1 MSGIIKKQLI
11 LSLIILLLGFFSVTN
26 ANAASLANVSD
37 TITTSRPS
45 ASAPLNSD
53 QAVSATQVTIVDNGS
68 IFLASDSAVFWPDT
82 GETLNTVNVASMSAQ
97 ISGTPNTR
105 IVYFTNTAANT
116 HHKGDPITTAIS
128 AMHKIRFTTISAIPA
143 SGKVVITFPGSGVNT
158 ASPSATTFAF
168 NGLNATGGLPS
179 TIVTNNI
186 TCNTNSSVSA
196 PNITCETTGSV
207 AANTTITF
215 LIGCTAQ
222 SGGECTTSS
231 PRMINPTKTAA
242 AGTADTWKIS
252 VKTQDAS
259 ATPVDLDTGS
269 AKIGTIDAVQ
279 VQGTVEPTLT
289 FSIAGIAN
297 GTTINTNNSACTG
310 NTDVTNSGLATSAT
324 FVNLGVLANGVI
336 NIAAQDLTVSTNGS
350 SGYSITATSSGR
362 FINPAS
368 GFWISDA
375 NGGNGLTANDT
386 PAPAVFPASGNPA
399 FGIHPCG
406 TRVSTGTWA
415 ASTTSFSAGNKYSNP
430 WNSGTN
436 AFYATITS
444 YTGGAVS
451 NEKTTVEYASTV
463 SGTTPPGIYSNY
475 FTYVATATF

>member
-1 MSGIIKKQLI
+1 MSGIIKKKLV
-11 LSLIILLLGFFSVTN
+11 LTLIILLLGFFSATSV
-26 ANAASLANVSD
+26 NAASLSNVSD

-45 ASAPLNSD
+45 ASAPLVGN
-53 QAVSATQVTIVDNGS
+53 QAAGAGQVTINDNGS
-68 IFLASDSAVFWPDT
+68 IFLASDSAVLWPDT
-82 GETLNTVNVASMSAQ
+82 GETLNTVNVASMSAAN
-97 ISGTPNTR
+97 TPSANQR

-116 HHKGDPITTAIS
+116 HHAGDPITTAIT
-128 AMHKIRFTTISAIPA
+128 AKHTVVFTTISTIPVG
-143 SGKVVITFPGSGVNT
+143 GKILITFPGSGSNS

-168 NGLNATGGLPS
+168 NNLQTGNVSASFSSGTS
-179 TIVTNNI
+179 TCTF
-186 TCNTNSSVSA
+186 TVSA
-196 PNITCETTGSV
+196 PSITCTV
-207 AANTTITF
+207 ATAQVNGAVTVTIT
-215 LIGCTAQ
+215 IG
-222 SGGECTTSS
+222 STT
-231 PRMINPTKTAA
+231 PALINPTKTAA

-252 VKTQDAS
+252 IKTQDTS
-259 ATPVDLDTGS
+259 LVDLDTGS

-297 GTTINTNNSACTG
+297 GTTISTNNSACTG

>member
-1 MSGIIKKQLI
+1 MTGVIKKQLI
-11 LSLIILLLGFFSVTN
+11 FTSLILIFGFFFTSKV
-26 ANAASLANVSD
+26 NAASLTNVSD

-45 ASAPLNSD
+45 ASAPLVGN
-53 QAVSATQVTIVDNGS
+53 QAAAAGQVTIVDNGS
-68 IFLASDSAVFWPDT
+68 IFLASDSAVLWPDT
-82 GETLNTVNVASMSAQ
+82 GETLNTVNVASMSAAN
-97 ISGTPNTR
+97 TPSANQR

-116 HHKGDPITTAIS
+116 HHAGDPITTAIT
-128 AMHKIRFTTISAIPA
+128 AKHTIVFTTISTIP
-143 SGKVVITFPGSGVNT
+143 SGGKIVITFPGSGVNT
-158 ASPSATTFAF
+158 ASPSATTFSF
-168 NGLNATGGLPS
+168 NNLQTSNVTFSTGSCTISVNAPS
-179 TIVTNNI
+179 VT
-186 TCNTNSSVSA
+186 C
-196 PNITCETTGSV
+196 TTG
-207 AANTTITF
+207 AQITPTTITVT
-215 LIGCTAQ
+215 IG
-222 SGGECTTSS
+222 STT
-231 PRMINPTKTAA
+231 PALINPTKTAA

-259 ATPVDLDTGS
+259 ATPIDLDTGS

-297 GTTINTNNSACTG
+297 GTTINTNNTACTG
-310 NTDVTNSGLATSAT
+310 NTDVTNSGLATTAT

-350 SGYSITATSSGR
+350 LGYSITATSSGR

-368 GFWISDA
+368 GFWITDA

-406 TRVSTGTWA
+406 TRVSTGTWV
-415 ASTTSFSAGNKYSNP
+415 ASTTSFSAGNRYSNP
-430 WNSGTN
+430 WNTGTN

-463 SGTTPPGIYSNY
+463 SGTTPAGIYSNY

>member
-1 MSGIIKKQLI
+1 MTGIIKKQFI
-11 LSLIILLLGFFSVTN
+11 LPLIILLLGLFSATSV
-26 ANAASLANVSD
+26 NAASLANISD

-45 ASAPLNSD
+45 ASAPLVGN
-53 QAVSATQVTIVDNGS
+53 QVASAGQVTINDNGS
-68 IFLASDSAVFWPDT
+68 MFLASDSAVLWPDT
-82 GETLNTVNVASMSAQ
+82 GETLNTVNIASMSAAN
-97 ISGTPNTR
+97 TPSANQR
-105 IVYFTNTAANT
+105 ILYFTNTAANT
-116 HHKGDPITTAIS
+116 HHAGDPITTSITAKHTIV
-128 AMHKIRFTTISAIPA
+128 FTTISTIP
-143 SGKVVITFPGSGVNT
+143 SGGKIVITFPGSGVNT
-158 ASPSATTFAF
+158 ASPSATTFSF
-168 NGLNATGGLPS
+168 NNLQTGNVTFS
-179 TIVTNNI
+179 TG
-186 TCNTNSSVSA
+186 TCTIAVSA
-196 PNITCETTGSV
+196 PSVTCTTGAQV
-207 AANTTITF
+207 TPTTITVT
-215 LIGCTAQ
+215 IG
-222 SGGECTTSS
+222 STT
-231 PRMINPTKTAA
+231 PALINPTKTAA

-252 VKTQDAS
+252 IKTQDAS

-289 FSIAGIAN
+289 FTIAGIAN

-368 GFWISDA
+368 GFWIADA
-375 NGGNGLTANDT
+375 NTGNGLTANDT

-430 WNSGTN
+430 WNTGTN

-444 YTGGAVS
+444 YTGGPVS

-463 SGTTPPGIYSNY
+463 SGTTPAGIYSNY
-475 FTYVATATF
+475 YTYVATATF

>member
-1 MSGIIKKQLI
+1 MTGVIKKQLI
-11 LSLIILLLGFFSVTN
+11 FTSLILIFGFFFTSKT
-26 ANAASLANVSD
+26 NAASLANVSD

-45 ASAPLNSD
+45 ASAPLVGN
-53 QAVSATQVTIVDNGS
+53 QAASAGQVTINDNGS
-68 IFLASDSAVFWPDT
+68 IFLASDSAVLWPDT
-82 GETLNTVNVASMSAQ
+82 GETLNTVNVASMSAAN
-97 ISGTPNTR
+97 TPSANQR

-116 HHKGDPITTAIS
+116 HHAGDPITTAIT
-128 AMHKIRFTTISAIPA
+128 AKHTVVFTTISTIPVG
-143 SGKVVITFPGSGVNT
+143 GKILITFPGSGVNT
-158 ASPSATTFAF
+158 ASPSASTFSF
-168 NGLNATGGLPS
+168 NNLQTGNVTASFSSGTS
-179 TIVTNNI
+179 TCTF
-186 TCNTNSSVSA
+186 
-196 PNITCETTGSV
+196 
-207 AANTTITF
+207 TITAPTVT
-215 LIGCTAQ
+215 CTVATAQ
-222 SGGECTTSS
+222 VNGAVTVTITIGSS
-231 PRMINPTKTAA
+231 TPTLINPTKSAA
-242 AGTADTWKIS
+242 AGTADTWKVSIS
-252 VKTQDAS
+252 TQDTS
-259 ATPVDLDTGS
+259 LVNLDTGS

-297 GTTINTNNSACTG
+297 GTTINSNNTACTG
-310 NTDVTNSGLATSAT
+310 NTDVTNSGIATTAT

-350 SGYSITATSSGR
+350 AGYSITATSSGR

-430 WNSGTN
+430 WNTGTN

-475 FTYVATATF
+475 YTYVATATF